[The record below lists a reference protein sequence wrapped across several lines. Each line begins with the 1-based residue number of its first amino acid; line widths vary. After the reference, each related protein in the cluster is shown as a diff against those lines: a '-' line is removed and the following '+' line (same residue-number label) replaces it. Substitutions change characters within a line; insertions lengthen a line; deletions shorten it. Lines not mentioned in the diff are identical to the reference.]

1 MQEFVVNPAELF
13 QRFSDEGERLLGR
26 VRDRVTAPEH
36 VKRLRTWGIQEAA
49 ALVGRTPQ
57 NLRQMEVPE
66 GKIGQRLGEAP
77 RDNRGHRYYTLERI
91 NGYRD
96 LLGSRYHRPA
106 GSRAVRCA
114 VANFKGG
121 AGKTTSCVHLAQ
133 KCALE
138 GLATLVVDLD
148 PQATLTLLFGL
159 IPDLDVEREQT
170 ITDVLVSNPQMLQD
184 VIRPTYFT
192 GIDLIPA
199 NLSLQD
205 AELSLANPRAN
216 EQDRLGLHA
225 IQRLDEALK
234 TVEHDYDVILFD
246 CGPNLGILTLNA
258 VHAATGMVVPMQPA
272 MADFGS
278 AVLFWQT
285 MATLMES
292 PRFGK
297 ALDFLKVLITRHTG
311 SAEAKQT
318 EAMVRLAFR
327 DHVIESVM
335 VQTVEIER
343 AGNDFGT
350 VYEIQQPRGSAEA
363 YRRAFAALEAV
374 NGELVETFK
383 QAWQLQAAAVES
395 KREVSHVG

>member
-1 MQEFVVNPAELF
+1 MPEFVPNPAERF

-26 VRDRVTAPEH
+26 VRDRVTAPER

-49 ALVGRTPQ
+49 EMLGRTPQ
-57 NLRQMEVPE
+57 NLRKMEAPD

-77 RDNRGHRYYTLERI
+77 RDERGRRYYTLERI
-91 NGYRD
+91 NQYRD
-96 LLGSRYHRPA
+96 LLESRYRRPLGSR
-106 GSRAVRCA
+106 SIRCA
-114 VANFKGG
+114 VVNFKGG

-138 GLATLVVDLD
+138 GLSTLAVDLD

-170 ITDVLVSNPQMLQD
+170 ITEVLISNPQMLQE
-184 VIRPTYFT
+184 VIRPTYFQ
-192 GIDLIPA
+192 GIDLVPA
-199 NLSLQD
+199 NLALQD
-205 AELSLANPRAN
+205 AELALANPQINQQA
-216 EQDRLGLHA
+216 QLGLHS
-225 IQRLDEALK
+225 IQRLDEALR
-234 TVEHDYDVILFD
+234 TVEQNYDVILFD
-246 CGPNLGILTLNA
+246 CGPNLGLLTLNA
-258 VHAATGMVVPMQPA
+258 VYAATGMVVPMQPA

-292 PRFGK
+292 PRFAKPLG
-297 ALDFLKVLITRHTG
+297 FLKVLITRHMG

-318 EAMVRLAFR
+318 EAMIRLAFGT
-327 DHVIESVM
+327 HVMESVM

-350 VYEIQQPRGSAEA
+350 VYEIHQPRGSAEA
-363 YRRAFAALEAV
+363 YRRAVAALEAV
-374 NGELVETFK
+374 NGELVDVFK
-383 QAWQLQAAAVES
+383 GVWQNQAVQT
-395 KREVSHVG
+395 KEVAHVR